1 MGDERSIG
9 GAAEVRFG
17 DAAGGEIAVEAAA
30 VARNRRRDTGM
41 RTIIDSLQ
49 FKEGGEDGGGFSQH
63 HDS

>member
-1 MGDERSIG
+1 MLP
-9 GAAEVRFG
+9 AA
-17 DAAGGEIAVEAAA
+17 EIAVEAAA

-49 FKEGGEDGGGFSQH
+49 FKEGGEDGGEFSQH

>member
-1 MGDERSIG
+1 
-9 GAAEVRFG
+9 
-17 DAAGGEIAVEAAA
+17 
-30 VARNRRRDTGM
+30 M